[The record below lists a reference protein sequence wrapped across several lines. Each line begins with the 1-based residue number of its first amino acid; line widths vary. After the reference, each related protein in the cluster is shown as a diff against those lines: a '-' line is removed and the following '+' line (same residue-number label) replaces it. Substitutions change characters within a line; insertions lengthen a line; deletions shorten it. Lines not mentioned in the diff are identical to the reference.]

1 MLDPADEIEKKLR
14 GKRCRAAGEIIIGGH
29 LDQIDT
35 DDITPLCQAIQK
47 FKDFIIEEPP
57 MRGGAGA
64 AGDRGSKPSMSMV
77 T

>member
-57 MRGGAGA
+57 CEGVPVPA
-64 AGDRGSKPSMSMV
+64 AIEGSKPSMSMV